1 MNSIL
6 LYLGLLIV
14 GGLLSYKGLVHK
26 ELYHRLDIVQ
36 LICLFA
42 LLFTM
47 GLRIGMD
54 DKVIDAFAQIG
65 LHASIFAAFTVIGS
79 VLFVMLFRR
88 GWLWLRRE
96 KA

>member
-1 MNSIL
+1 MSSIL

-14 GGLLSYKGLVHK
+14 GGVLSYKGLVHK

-47 GLRIGMD
+47 GIRIGMD

-79 VLFVMLFRR
+79 VIFVTLFRR
-88 GWLWLRRE
+88 GWLWIRRE
-96 KA
+96 KV

>member
-1 MNSIL
+1 MSSIL

-36 LICLFA
+36 LICLFV

-54 DKVIDAFAQIG
+54 DQVIDAFAQIG

-88 GWLWLRRE
+88 GWLWFRKE
-96 KA
+96 KV

>member
-1 MNSIL
+1 MSSIL
-6 LYLGLLIV
+6 LYLGLLIL

-42 LLFTM
+42 LLFTT
-47 GLRIGMD
+47 
-54 DKVIDAFAQIG
+54 
-65 LHASIFAAFTVIGS
+65 FTVVGS

>member
-1 MNSIL
+1 MSSIL
-6 LYLGLLIV
+6 LYLGLLIL

-65 LHASIFAAFTVIGS
+65 LHASIFAAFTVVGS
-79 VLFVMLFRR
+79 VLFVTLFRR

>member
-1 MNSIL
+1 MSSIV
-6 LYLGLLIV
+6 LYLGLLIL

-26 ELYHRLDIVQ
+26 ELFHRLDMVQ
-36 LICLFA
+36 LICLFV

-54 DKVIDAFAQIG
+54 DKVIEAFAQIG
-65 LHASIFAAFTVIGS
+65 FHASIFAAFTVIGS
-79 VLFVMLFRR
+79 VFFVMVFRR